1 MIKAKHFVF
10 LVPLCLVI
18 LLSAFHSSS
27 YLFSFAASDSISFTR
42 PKNFPNPLFDFKAN
56 PITPAG
62 FALGKTLF
70 YDPNL
75 SSDGIVSCGSC
86 HQSSAAFANLGTAV
100 SSGVKACKGKR
111 NAPPLFNLAWQKEFM
126 WDGRIRT
133 MQGVP
138 VNALTDPCE
147 MGNTISNVLTT
158 LQKDG
163 NYPGMFKQAFGHS
176 TIVQEDVLK
185 ALAQFTVMMV
195 SANSKYDKYIRRE
208 QGTVFSATEQAGY
221 ALFKQKCSACHTEPL
236 FTDLSYRNNGLEEV
250 SVDFGR
256 DSLTHLKADLGKFRV
271 PTLRNIEITGPYMHD
286 GRFVSLKQVLQHY
299 NEGMKN
305 HANLDALFKQKGKAG
320 LQLSTTEQLQIIAFL
335 KTLTDV
341 ELINDRRFN
350 NN

>member
-1 MIKAKHFVF
+1 MIRAKHFVF
-10 LVPLCLVI
+10 LVPLGLVF

-27 YLFSFAASDSISFTR
+27 RLFSFAASDTISFTK
-42 PKNFPNPLFDFKAN
+42 PKNFPGPVFNFKAN
-56 PITPAG
+56 PVTPDG
-62 FALGKTLF
+62 FTLGKTLF

-75 SSDGIVSCGSC
+75 SADGTVSCGSC
-86 HQSSAAFANLGTAV
+86 HQSSAAFANLGSAV

-126 WDGRIRT
+126 WDGRINT

-147 MGNTISNVLTT
+147 MGNTMSNVLASI
-158 LQKDG
+158 QRDRS
-163 NYPGMFKQAFGHS
+163 YPLLFKKAFGRP
-176 TIVQEDVLK
+176 TITQEDVLK

-208 QGTVFSATEQAGY
+208 QGIVFSADEQAGY
-221 ALFKQKCSACHTEPL
+221 TLFKQKCSECHREPL
-236 FTDLSYRNNGLEEV
+236 FTDLSYRNNGLEET

-256 DSLTHLKADLGKFRV
+256 DSLTHLKTDLGKFRV

-286 GRFVSLKQVLQHY
+286 GRFISLKQVMQHY

-305 HANLDALFKQKGKAG
+305 HANLDALFKQKGKNG
-320 LQLSTTEQLQIIAFL
+320 IHLFPTEQSQVIAFL
-335 KTLTDV
+335 KTLTDID
-341 ELINDRRFN
+341 LINDRRFN

>member
-1 MIKAKHFVF
+1 MVPLF
-10 LVPLCLVI
+10 LVF
-18 LLSAFHSSS
+18 LLSAFHAPSN
-27 YLFSFAASDSISFTR
+27 LFSFTTADSISFSK

-62 FALGKTLF
+62 FSLGRTLF
-70 YDPNL
+70 YDANL
-75 SSDGIVSCGSC
+75 SADGTVSCGSC
-86 HQSSAAFANLGTAV
+86 HQSSAAFANLGSAV

-126 WDGRIRT
+126 WDGRIST

-138 VNALTDPCE
+138 INALTDPCE
-147 MGNTISNVLTT
+147 MGNTISNVLAA
-158 LQKDG
+158 LQKDR
-163 NYPGMFKQAFGHS
+163 NYPGMFKAAFGTS
-176 TIVQEDVLK
+176 KFTQEEVLK

-195 SANSKYDKYIRRE
+195 SANSKYDKYMRRE
-208 QGTVFSATEQAGY
+208 QGTIFSSDEQAGY

-256 DSLTHLKADLGKFRV
+256 DSLTHLKADMGKFRV

-286 GRFVSLKQVLQHY
+286 GRFISLKQVMQHY
-299 NEGMKN
+299 NNGMKS
-305 HANLDALFKQKGKAG
+305 HANLDILFRQKDRTGI
-320 LQLSTTEQLQIIAFL
+320 QLSSAEQLQVIAFL

-341 ELINDRRFN
+341 DLINDRRFN